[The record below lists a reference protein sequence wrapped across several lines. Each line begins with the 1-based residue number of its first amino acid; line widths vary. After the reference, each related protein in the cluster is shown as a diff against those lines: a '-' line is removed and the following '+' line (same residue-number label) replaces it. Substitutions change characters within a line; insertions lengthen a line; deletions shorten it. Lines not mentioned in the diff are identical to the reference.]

1 MQDEILKHTEKVY
14 KELKNSNHSFIEK
27 LKEVGIEIVIIVFA
41 VTLSIWFHSWS
52 EHGHQQAEA
61 REFLLDLRND
71 IVKDTVSMSNEK
83 KSLNSSL
90 KDYYYVCDLSD
101 KQMDTIKNF
110 RYNVS
115 LVTRKTNDGNYEGF
129 KSSGKI
135 GFIENKKLKSSIL
148 QYYQEG
154 MPSLSDIEKL
164 NYLKNL
170 EILEM
175 FGGMSQKEKPFRN
188 LILKSKMNLCK
199 QISKGIVTAYDENIK
214 QAKEILSEIDK
225 ETKK

>member
-14 KELKNSNHSFIEK
+14 KELKNDNHSFVEK
-27 LKEVGIEIVIIVFA
+27 LKEVGIEILIIVFA

-52 EHGHQQAEA
+52 EHRHQQAEA

-83 KSLNSSL
+83 KSLISSL

-101 KQMDTIKNF
+101 KQTDTIKNF
-110 RYNVS
+110 RYNIS

-199 QISKGIVTAYDENIK
+199 QISRGIVTAYDENIK
-214 QAKEILSEIDK
+214 QAKEILSEIEK